1 MIHDAPSSRLAPHD
15 LVPSAAAS
23 GDLLTVRGLRIA
35 FDLDTGILEAVRGID
50 FRVPHGKTVA
60 LVGESGS
67 GKSVVAQAIM
77 GILPKIARISAGQI
91 LFDRAGTANG
101 TQNGNGSGV
110 IDIAQQPRSGP
121 VMRSIR
127 GGAISIIF

>member
-1 MIHDAPSSRLAPHD
+1 MAQPVPQRHDASSPDQMASDPMAGTLLAVRD
-15 LVPSAAAS
+15 LK
-23 GDLLTVRGLRIA
+23 IA
-35 FDLDTGILEAVRGID
+35 FDPDTGVLEAVRGIS

-91 LFDRAGTANG
+91 LFDL
-101 TQNGNGSGV
+101 
-110 IDIAQQPRSGP
+110 PR
-121 VMRSIR
+121 R
-127 GGAISIIF
+127 

>member
-1 MIHDAPSSRLAPHD
+1 MADALPPD
-15 LVPSAAAS
+15 LMTT
-23 GDLLTVRGLRIA
+23 DLLTVRGLKIA
-35 FDLDTGILEAVRGID
+35 FDLDTGALEAVRGID

-91 LFDRAGTANG
+91 LFDRTG
-101 TQNGNGSGV
+101 TQGGNGAGV
-110 IDIAQQPRSGP
+110 IDIAQEPRN
-121 VMRSIR
+121 
-127 GGAISIIF
+127 

>member
-1 MIHDAPSSRLAPHD
+1 MDQPVPQRHDASPADP
-15 LVPSAAAS
+15 AA
-23 GDLLTVRGLRIA
+23 GNLLTVRDLKIA
-35 FDLDTGILEAVRGID
+35 FDLDTGVLEAVRGIS

-91 LFDRAGTANG
+91 LFDRTGPG
-101 TQNGNGSGV
+101 TQNGNGSGLNAGV
-110 IDIAQQPRSGP
+110 
-121 VMRSIR
+121 
-127 GGAISIIF
+127 

>member
-1 MIHDAPSSRLAPHD
+1 MAQDALFHDPPPRELLSH
-15 LVPSAAAS
+15 
-23 GDLLTVRGLRIA
+23 DLLTVRDLRIA

-91 LFDRAGTANG
+91 LFDRPGTTNG
-101 TQNGNGSGV
+101 AQNGNGPGLNGRGL
-110 IDIAQQPRSGP
+110 IDIAQQPRNGP

-127 GGAISIIF
+127 